1 MYIGL
6 ISDTHGTFA
15 DDVKEFLAPVDVI
28 WHAGDFGGGIRFARK
43 IAEYKPLLGVHGNV
57 DGMDIRSIYP
67 RFQQFECEGLRVLMT
82 HIGLMKGAYWG
93 FTPRQFPYDTV
104 AKALIDTYHPD
115 LFIYGHT
122 HIPQVVRDPS
132 YGMLLM
138 NPGACGFEG
147 PREVPRMALRF
158 HIVNGKIDGLEKCEW
173 HR

>member
-93 FTPRQFPYDTV
+93 FSV
-104 AKALIDTYHPD
+104 
-115 LFIYGHT
+115 
-122 HIPQVVRDPS
+122 HIWAYPHS
-132 YGMLLM
+132 
-138 NPGACGFEG
+138 PGGA
-147 PREVPRMALRF
+147 
-158 HIVNGKIDGLEKCEW
+158 
-173 HR
+173 